1 MSDPVPTDALRKLAL
16 DVVADATWNDSER
29 EKRATATIPAALI
42 ERLCRLAGF
51 HGIAEAERAIAD
63 GS

>member
-1 MSDPVPTDALRKLAL
+1 MSDQVPMDALRKLAL
-16 DVVADATWNDSER
+16 DVVADVRWSDGNRGKDG
-29 EKRATATIPAALI
+29 TATIPAGLV

-51 HGIAEAERAIAD
+51 DGIEAVERAVKD

>member
-1 MSDPVPTDALRKLAL
+1 MNDPAPTDALRKLAL
-16 DVVADATWNDSER
+16 DAVADTTWGHSDDG
-29 EKRATATIPAALI
+29 KRTTATIPAALV

-51 HGIAEAERAIAD
+51 NGIEEVERAVKD